1 MKPHLSQILSHNV
14 ARLQPKTECI
24 FRVDVEIFRDDNSNS
39 KESFQWHFK
48 TADIARKQLVKHMIP
63 YIEELVG
70 DRECDEIYLE
80 KVPGIVGIEAKSM
93 VERKNT
99 TLLIVREN
107 TNQFA
112 EEIKMHFWSKALI
125 NVVMLITQVQRP
137 IIDTEIGF

>member
-1 MKPHLSQILSHNV
+1 
-14 ARLQPKTECI
+14 
-24 FRVDVEIFRDDNSNS
+24 
-39 KESFQWHFK
+39 
-48 TADIARKQLVKHMIP
+48 MIP